1 MGAFEGSVA
10 LVTGAASGIGRAT
23 ARRLGSEGAALV
35 LVDLDGAR
43 LEAAADELGAIALEG
58 DVSDAKDWERVVGA
72 LARTRLPLALA
83 HLNAGVATFERDL
96 AALSVETYR
105 RVMQVNVDGVV
116 LGLRALLPLLEAD
129 GGGAAVV
136 TASLAGLVAF
146 PPDPVYA
153 ASKHAV
159 IGLVRALAPT
169 LERRGVRLNAVCPG
183 FVDTPLLG
191 DEARRAAEEAGF
203 PLLDPEEVAAAVCE
217 LGASGAAGQAV
228 VCQPGAAPI
237 AYRFP
242 GVPGPGGEH
251 AGRRPPAALG
261 G

>member
-1 MGAFEGSVA
+1 MGAFEGAVA
-10 LVTGAASGIGRAT
+10 LVTGAASGIGLAT
-23 ARRLGSEGAALV
+23 ARRLGREGARLV
-35 LVDLDGAR
+35 LVDLDAGR
-43 LEAAADELGAIALEG
+43 LEDAAGGLDALALTA
-58 DVSDAKDWERVVGA
+58 DVSDAEEWERVA
-72 LARTRLPLALA
+72 ARLSETGLPLALA
-83 HLNAGVATFERDL
+83 HLNAGVASFESDL
-96 AALSVETYR
+96 AALSVESYR
-105 RVMQVNVDGVV
+105 RVMGVNVDGVV

-146 PPDPVYA
+146 PPDPIYA

-203 PLLDPEEVAAAVCE
+203 PLLDPDEVAAAVCE
-217 LGASGAAGQAV
+217 VATGGATGEAV
-228 VCQPGAAPI
+228 VCQPGAPPTV
-237 AYRFP
+237 YRFP
-242 GVPGPGGEH
+242 GVPGPKGAY
-251 AGRRPPAALG
+251 AGRRPPPPLG